1 MSQQILDI
9 YTVDSLQISE
19 SVFHSADTS
28 WLTQNHQ
35 SAFPISPI
43 DSDMTDV
50 QAQSYWHPSD
60 ALRRTLHK
68 LYKKDYAQFPCIP
81 CSYCSRLLYP
91 HSVKW
96 VIKDDNFVYP
106 LQSSFPQLNIITNLR
121 NESKI
126 AVCDGCKSNR
136 NNRLCY
142 VLAEIPQCTIC
153 KAKVSLSRLS
163 TYQFRSFCWCKPFC

>member
-50 QAQSYWHPSD
+50 QAQSYWRPSD
-60 ALRRTLHK
+60 ALRRTLRK
-68 LYKKDYAQFPCIP
+68 LYEKDCAISLHPLF
-81 CSYCSRLLYP
+81 LL
-91 HSVKW
+91 
-96 VIKDDNFVYP
+96 FT
-106 LQSSFPQLNIITNLR
+106 FIISTL
-121 NESKI
+121 
-126 AVCDGCKSNR
+126 CKMGN
-136 NNRLCY
+136 
-142 VLAEIPQCTIC
+142 
-153 KAKVSLSRLS
+153 
-163 TYQFRSFCWCKPFC
+163 

>member
-43 DSDMTDV
+43 DSDITDV
-50 QAQSYWHPSD
+50 QAQSYWRPSD
-60 ALRRTLHK
+60 ALRRTLRT
-68 LYKKDYAQFPCIP
+68 LYEKDYAQFPCIP

-91 HSVKW
+91 HSVK
-96 VIKDDNFVYP
+96 
-106 LQSSFPQLNIITNLR
+106 
-121 NESKI
+121 
-126 AVCDGCKSNR
+126 
-136 NNRLCY
+136 
-142 VLAEIPQCTIC
+142 
-153 KAKVSLSRLS
+153 
-163 TYQFRSFCWCKPFC
+163 